1 MGEWVWDAVDTPVV
15 VVDRVKTEGNLSAM
29 AELAKSL
36 RKDLVPHTKTH
47 KSPVWARRQMELGA
61 PRVMVAK
68 LSEAA
73 ALLQAGIRTQYI
85 GYPLVGAAKEYRLAE
100 LIDQGLEA
108 MVAVDSEPGADLL
121 ARVAERTGRPLA
133 ALVEV
138 DTGFHRCG
146 LEGVEDVVRLARRL
160 ADGPADYAGITCF
173 GGHINWRQPP
183 SDLPAL
189 VDAEDAV
196 LDRMAAAL
204 TRAGLAPRVISEG
217 GSIPAAFG
225 ERLKTATEIR
235 PGTYIYKDYCTMMCG
250 AATADD
256 CAAFVVATVVSTPA
270 GDRAV
275 LDAGSKTLSGDG
287 PADGGFG
294 YIRERPDLV
303 LASLSEEH
311 GVVRARNAGPTGLRI
326 GERLTIVPNH
336 VCTMMN
342 LHDRFLVADNGK
354 IVDEWP
360 VVMRGA
366 VR

>member
-1 MGEWVWDAVDTPVV
+1 MSERAWDAVDTPVV
-15 VVDRVKTEGNLSAM
+15 VVDRERTELNLVAM
-29 AELAKSL
+29 AELARSL
-36 RKDLVPHTKTH
+36 GKDLVPHTKTH
-47 KSPVWARRQMELGA
+47 KSPVWARRQLELGA

-68 LSEAA
+68 LTEAE
-73 ALLQAGIRTQYI
+73 ALLQAGITRQYI
-85 GYPLVGAAKEYRLAE
+85 GYPLVDAVKEIRLAE
-100 LIDQGLEA
+100 LVDRGLEA
-108 MVAVDSEPGADLL
+108 VVAVDSEAGADLL
-121 ARVAERTGRPLA
+121 GRVAERTGRSLS

-146 LEGVEDVVRLARRL
+146 LETEEDVVRLARRL
-160 ADGPADYAGITCF
+160 ADGPVDYAGITCF
-173 GGHINWRQPP
+173 GGHINWRRARA
-183 SDLPAL
+183 DLPAL

-196 LDRMAAAL
+196 LDRMATAL
-204 TRAGLAPRVISEG
+204 LRAGLAPRIISEG

-225 ERLKTATEIR
+225 ERLKTATAIR

-250 AATADD
+250 AATEAE
-256 CAAFVVATVVSTPA
+256 CAAFAVATVVSTPA

-294 YIRERPDLV
+294 YIRERPDLI

-311 GVVRARNAGPTGLRI
+311 GVVRARNAGPTGLRV
-326 GERLTIVPNH
+326 GERLTIIPNH

-342 LHDRFLVADNGK
+342 LHDRFLVAQGGT
-354 IVDEWP
+354 IVEEWP